1 MSTNNFL
8 YRREYDISDSIRII
22 IPTVGEIL
30 QDEDGYY
37 NAVQF
42 LTAQPIDFMV
52 QLDDAGVDFTEINEW
67 DLFLLLFPALS
78 QMDTHLIFDNLDL
91 SGFEMTRNEENGQ
104 IVLTSKTGDAKID
117 RAILAQIAATLRKI
131 HHLEINRKKPA
142 NEEAKAY
149 MLERARVKAKRS
161 RKRKRD
167 SDLESLIVAMVNTE
181 QFKYDFGSTLHLSIY
196 QFNES
201 VRQII
206 KKIDYDNRMHG
217 VYAGTINPKEL
228 SQDDLNWLVHK

>member
-1 MSTNNFL
+1 MNTNNFL

-30 QDEDGYY
+30 NDEDGYY

-52 QLDDAGVDFTEINEW
+52 QLDDAGVDFTQINEW

-78 QMDTHLIFDNLDL
+78 QMDTHLIFDDLDL
-91 SGFEMTRNEENGQ
+91 SKFVKATNEENGQ
-104 IVLTSKTGDAKID
+104 VMLVDRESDAKID
-117 RAILAQIAATLRKI
+117 RTILAQIASVLRKI

-142 NEEAKAY
+142 NEEAKAF
-149 MLERARVKAKRS
+149 MLERARAKAKR
-161 RKRKRD
+161 RRNRKRD

-181 QFKYDFGSTLHLSIY
+181 QYKYDFGGTLQLSIY

-206 KKIDYDNRMHG
+206 KKIDYDNRMRG

>member
-1 MSTNNFL
+1 MSTMNFL
-8 YRREYDISDSIRII
+8 YKRECEITDSIRVV

-30 QDEDGYY
+30 QDEDTYY
-37 NAVQF
+37 SAVQF

-52 QLDDAGVDFTEINEW
+52 QLDDAGVDFTTINEW
-67 DLFLLLFPALS
+67 DLFLLLFPALAKL
-78 QMDTHLIFDNLDL
+78 DTHLIFADLDL
-91 SGFEMTRNEENGQ
+91 SKFVMAKSEEDERV
-104 IVLTSKTGDAKID
+104 VLINQESGAVID
-117 RAILAQIAATLRKI
+117 RTILAQIANALRKM

-142 NEEAKAY
+142 NEEAKAF
-149 MLERARVKAKRS
+149 MLERARVKARRQKN
-161 RKRKRD
+161 RKRD
-167 SDLESLIVAMVNTE
+167 SEIESLIIAMVNTE
-181 QFKYDFGSTLHLSIY
+181 QYKYDFGSTLKLSIY

-206 KKIDYDNRMHG
+206 KKIDYDNRMRG